1 MLNKVL
7 KIVCISLLLVSAAA
21 CKEGKQ
27 EETVITGINEK
38 YTSVE
43 DTSYTYKKSDL
54 ETDKVESVYV
64 STDPSGNITKTEVE
78 VTLKARE
85 DGSLIDVLNLDNVV
99 NKSGDENYEIKDN
112 QIVFENHGSDITYKG
127 TTNKNLP
134 VSVNITYYL
143 DGEQIN
149 PSDLA
154 HKSGHVKMV
163 FTYKNNSSFVNNVQ
177 VPFMCVTMLMLDE
190 DKFSNITLEN
200 GKLINLSDNKIVTLY
215 GQPGLK
221 ESLKLYTVD
230 TFNDIELTDTATL
243 EADVTDFT
251 LDYTSTIVSNGI
263 FKEIE
268 SEDINDLS
276 DAINDLS
283 KLNDKIDEI
292 KDATSKLKD
301 EGNKL
306 VDGVGKLNNS
316 ANQLDDAAQTFNTSI
331 SQIGTLTSGL
341 NTLASSINGIVTS
354 ESLIG
359 VKTAVETTNSLLDVM
374 ITYCDSLIS
383 IKMEVDNINLDDLKD
398 LDDEN
403 PTKIAITNL
412 KNSDFSNISIDYLNE
427 LKTNIEAL
435 KTQLYSEEFINGYKS
450 LQETSTT
457 LATACKTIDSDE
469 AKNQLINGAAS
480 LASASSSFKSVISS
494 LNDNMPNLK
503 NAINEFSDKIDEA
516 INENRS
522 DLNKYSGSNMRNI
535 ITNIKNLKKIDEDY
549 DSFIGKIEGTTSS
562 VTFTI
567 ETSEIK

>member
-1 MLNKVL
+1 MLNKIFNL
-7 KIVCISLLLVSAAA
+7 ICICLLLISVTA
-21 CKEGKQ
+21 CKQGT
-27 EETVITGINEK
+27 EETTITGINEE
-38 YTSVE
+38 YTSE
-43 DTSYTYKKSDL
+43 DNTAYTYKKSDL
-54 ETDKVESVYV
+54 ETDKAESVYV
-64 STDPSGNITKTEVE
+64 SADPSGNVIKTEVE
-78 VTLKARE
+78 VTLRAKE

-127 TTNKNLP
+127 TTNKDLP
-134 VSVNITYYL
+134 VSVNIAYYL
-143 DGEQIN
+143 DDKQIN

-154 HKSGHVKMV
+154 HKSGHIKMV
-163 FTYKNNSSFVNNVQ
+163 FTYKNNSSLVNNVQ
-177 VPFMCVTMLMLDE
+177 VPFICLTMLILDE

-230 TFNDIELTDTATL
+230 TFDDIKLADTATL
-243 EADVTDFT
+243 EADVEDFT

-268 SEDINDLS
+268 DEDINDLS

-306 VDGVGKLNNS
+306 VDGVGKLKDS

-341 NTLASSINGIVTS
+341 NTLASSINGVVTS

-359 VKTAVETTNSLLDVM
+359 VKTAVETANSLLDVM

-383 IKMEVDNINLDDLKD
+383 IKTEVDNINLDDLKE

-412 KNSDFSNISIDYLNE
+412 KNSDFSNISIDSLNE
-427 LKTNIEAL
+427 LKTNIETL
-435 KTQLYSEEFINGYKS
+435 KTQLNSEEFINGYKS

-457 LATACKTIDSDE
+457 LATACKTIDGDE
-469 AKNQLINGAAS
+469 AKNQLISGAS
-480 LASASSSFKSVISS
+480 TLASASSSFKSVISS
-494 LNDNMPNLK
+494 LNNNMPDLK

-516 INENRS
+516 INENRN
-522 DLNKYSGSNMRNI
+522 DLNKYSDSNMRNI

-562 VTFTI
+562 VVFTI